1 MGTSWISRK
10 GGTVEKKRGGW
21 SRKGVYHPPNQ
32 LWIWLA
38 SLQFLRYYHRLY
50 YTVTN
55 NLDQIQSLIYRLLY
69 KTPSFLVLS
78 FLKICQHT
86 KCFALIL
93 DSEKRYLVYFC
104 STHHTKHWKMKNYMF
119 HHFIFSK
126 IIWFKYH
133 WKELSFHLFFN
144 NIPSI
149 SQI

>member
-55 NLDQIQSLIYRLLY
+55 NLDQIQSLIYRLLFIY
-69 KTPSFLVLS
+69 IKWTSSFQVLS

-86 KCFALIL
+86 KYFVLIL
-93 DSEKRYLVYFC
+93 DSENWYLVYFW
-104 STHHTKHWKMKNYMF
+104 STHHTKHFLKNYIF
-119 HHFIFSK
+119 HYFIFSK

-133 WKELSFHLFFN
+133 WKELSFHLCF
-144 NIPSI
+144 
-149 SQI
+149 